1 MDARSYA
8 VAALF
13 AFAGGLLVPRTGPDR
28 KAVLVALILTA
39 AIGVVVWLFSDDPF
53 AGPSLTVGGVS
64 GLLGLLARRPD
75 RTAFSTPGDGAVV
88 GDDVQPGDP
97 GGDH

>member
-1 MDARSYA
+1 MDARAYV

-28 KAVLVALILTA
+28 KAVIVALALATVV
-39 AIGVVVWLFSDDPF
+39 GVVAWLLADDPF

-64 GLLGLLARRPD
+64 GIIGILAKSAGTSR
-75 RTAFSTPGDGAVV
+75 GAAS
-88 GDDVQPGDP
+88 DNPRI
-97 GGDH
+97 

>member
-1 MDARSYA
+1 MSRDPNLTAMDARAYV

-28 KAVLVALILTA
+28 KAVIVALALAA
-39 AIGVVVWLFSDDPF
+39 AIGVVAWLTSDDPF

-64 GLLGLLARRPD
+64 GIVGILVRRPGPNAQVP
-75 RTAFSTPGDGAVV
+75 RI
-88 GDDVQPGDP
+88 
-97 GGDH
+97 